1 MKNLDNEEDD
11 QDNLNQNKDLKEKD
25 QNIKSANDNKINDIT
40 PMHQD
45 NHMFAKEGKYSIF

>member
-1 MKNLDNEEDD
+1 LKNLDNEEDD